1 MQITLSRRTNMTVK
15 VFFETP
21 KGSYAEEIATF
32 SDEEYFDACYPIL
45 EKIAKK
51 NRFILTES
59 FIEDSEDE

>member
-1 MQITLSRRTNMTVK
+1 MTIK
-15 VFFETP
+15 VYFETP

-32 SDEEYFDACYPIL
+32 NDEEYFDACYPIL

-59 FIEDSEDE
+59 FVEENENE

>member
-1 MQITLSRRTNMTVK
+1 MTVK

-59 FIEDSEDE
+59 FIEETKKEE

>member
-1 MQITLSRRTNMTVK
+1 MRIK
-15 VFFETP
+15 VYFETP

-32 SDEEYFDACYPIL
+32 NDEEYFDACYPIL

-59 FIEDSEDE
+59 FIEENEDESRNND